1 MMADISKVAL
11 LDLVPV
17 SIRGDPQV
25 QAAAAA
31 LDQELK
37 AVTAAIPSTLL
48 ISRIDELPE
57 SVLDLL
63 AWQFHVDFYE
73 PASLDLAKKRVL
85 VKQSI
90 AWHRR
95 KGTPSVVEEMVQAIL
110 DNAIVEEWPEYGGD
124 PYYFRVVKI
133 GGELVD
139 TEAYVLLKKAI
150 DTVKNTRS
158 WLEGISLLRQI
169 DSRIYFG
176 VLQSTHT
183 KVDIFPSAFRM
194 PDISSSLYCG
204 GLIHVHKSEV
214 IPCQTGQAVS

>member
-37 AVTAAIPSTLL
+37 AVTAVIPATLL

-73 PASLDLAKKRVL
+73 PDGMTLDRKRAL

-95 KGTPSVVEEMVQAIL
+95 KGTPSVVEEVVQTIL
-110 DNAIVEEWPEYGGD
+110 DKAVVQEWPDYGGQ
-124 PYYFRVVKI
+124 PYYFRVIKI
-133 GGELVD
+133 GGQMLD
-139 TEAYVLLKKAI
+139 AGMYVRLKKAI
-150 DTVKNTRS
+150 ETVKNTRS
-158 WLEGISLLRQI
+158 WLEGVSLSRTV
-169 DSRIYFG
+169 DSIVHLG
-176 VLQSTHT
+176 VMQSQHT
-183 KVDIFPSAFRM
+183 KIDIYPSAFRM
-194 PDISSSLYCG
+194 SDIMATSYYG
-204 GLIHVHKSEV
+204 AMAHVHKK
-214 IPCQTGQAVS
+214 VSI